1 MKKFLIIILS
11 NLIIIS
17 NLSAETF
24 TVALKKAYKNNSELN
39 AERENISISE
49 QELKISMSSY
59 FPTITL
65 EGSKSQ
71 DETDKLTN
79 RDGSNATITDVDTE
93 TKSISVTQ
101 TLFDFGRGAD
111 LSKSKI
117 GINLAKAK
125 LLKKEQDILYKTVAA
140 YTGLISANEKL
151 EINRANIELLSR
163 QVETDRIRLERGQIS
178 LSDVSQSESSLAGAE
193 ASFIQAQSDLLT
205 SKLNYENIIGPLG
218 NAQSL
223 DKSSIISYQIP
234 GSLNS
239 AIEQSKKSNPDLII
253 AEMEYEQSKKD
264 TSIARS
270 ELVPTAKLSL
280 EKSYS
285 DDLSAT
291 YDERDKETLKATVT
305 WPFYSGGK
313 NLASLNKNKN
323 IENRSRLTLD
333 SEIKQNQTNVA
344 SAWSNFQSNK
354 SLETQKNLLLNNMI
368 KKNQTDVASAWSN
381 YQSNKSLLDSVRAQV
396 NAAEIANEGIVA
408 EYNSGSDR
416 TTLEVIQ
423 SNSLLLNAQISL
435 SDSERNYIL
444 SQFNLLK
451 SIGLLNSEYLKL
463 R

>member
-11 NLIIIS
+11 NLFIIS

-24 TVALKKAYKNNSELN
+24 TAALKKAYKNNSELN

-151 EINRANIELLSR
+151 EINRANVELLSR

-285 DDLSAT
+285 DDFSAT

-354 SLETQKNLLLNNMI
+354 SLLN
-368 KKNQTDVASAWSN
+368 
-381 YQSNKSLLDSVRAQV
+381 SVQLQV
-396 NAAEIANEGIVA
+396 RAAEIANEGITA
-408 EYNSGSDR
+408 EYNSGSSGR

-435 SDSERNYIL
+435 ADSERNFIL

-451 SIGLLNSEYLKL
+451 SIGLLNSDYLKL

>member
-11 NLIIIS
+11 NLFIIS

-24 TVALKKAYKNNSELN
+24 TAALKKAYKNNSELN

-79 RDGSNATITDVDTE
+79 RNGSNAAITDVDTE

-151 EINRANIELLSR
+151 EINRANVELLSR

-285 DDLSAT
+285 DDFSAT

-354 SLETQKNLLLNNMI
+354 SLLN
-368 KKNQTDVASAWSN
+368 
-381 YQSNKSLLDSVRAQV
+381 SVQLQV
-396 NAAEIANEGIVA
+396 RAAEIANEGITA
-408 EYNSGSDR
+408 EYNSGSSGR

-435 SDSERNYIL
+435 ADSERNFIL

-451 SIGLLNSEYLKL
+451 SIGLLNSDYLKL

>member
-11 NLIIIS
+11 NLFIIS

-24 TVALKKAYKNNSELN
+24 TAALKKAYKNNSELN

-49 QELKISMSSY
+49 QELKISISSY

-79 RDGSNATITDVDTE
+79 RNGSNASITDVDTE

-151 EINRANIELLSR
+151 EINRANVELLSR

-354 SLETQKNLLLNNMI
+354 SLLN
-368 KKNQTDVASAWSN
+368 
-381 YQSNKSLLDSVRAQV
+381 SVQLQV
-396 NAAEIANEGIVA
+396 RAAEIANEGITA
-408 EYNSGSDR
+408 EYNSGSSGR

-435 SDSERNYIL
+435 ADSERNFIL

-451 SIGLLNSEYLKL
+451 SIGLLNSDYLKL
-463 R
+463 L

>member
-11 NLIIIS
+11 NLFIIS

-24 TVALKKAYKNNSELN
+24 TAALKKAYKNNSELN

-79 RDGSNATITDVDTE
+79 RNGSNATITDVDTE

-151 EINRANIELLSR
+151 EINRANVELLSR

-354 SLETQKNLLLNNMI
+354 SLLN
-368 KKNQTDVASAWSN
+368 
-381 YQSNKSLLDSVRAQV
+381 SVQLQV
-396 NAAEIANEGIVA
+396 RAAEIANEGITA
-408 EYNSGSDR
+408 EYNSGSSGR

-435 SDSERNYIL
+435 ADSERNFIL

-451 SIGLLNSEYLKL
+451 SIGLLNSDYLKL